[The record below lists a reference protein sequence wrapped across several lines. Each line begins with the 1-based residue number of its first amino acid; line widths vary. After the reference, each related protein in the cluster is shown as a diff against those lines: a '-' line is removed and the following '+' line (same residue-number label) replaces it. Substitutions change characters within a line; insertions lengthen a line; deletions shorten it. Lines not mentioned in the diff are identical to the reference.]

1 MEDLRKE
8 LVESV
13 NNLSRFSWN
22 EIIALFSLVAV
33 WETIILLLKDKL
45 ENKRPYLQ
53 ITFELARDNLTCI
66 ILRNVGNVPLEI
78 KKLKLDEKFIKQ
90 LPESEQQRLL
100 NNNISNMKIF
110 PDKQWI
116 LCLGVIVPEILER
129 YKITTLNIDY
139 DYSKMGK
146 NKMYKE
152 STEIDFKQYSRMMVY
167 VSKVDE
173 LKNENKK
180 IEKEIKNIAKKVK
193 NIRATIVQ
201 YANVEDTNTKNI
213 VNGYEK
219 IE

>member
-173 LKNENKK
+173 LKN
-180 IEKEIKNIAKKVK
+180 
-193 NIRATIVQ
+193 
-201 YANVEDTNTKNI
+201 
-213 VNGYEK
+213 
-219 IE
+219 

>member
-66 ILRNVGNVPLEI
+66 ILRNVENVPLEI

-180 IEKEIKNIAKKVK
+180 IKKEIKNIAKEVK

>member
-180 IEKEIKNIAKKVK
+180 IEKEIKNIAKEVK

>member
-8 LVESV
+8 LVERV

>member
-152 STEIDFKQYSRMMVY
+152 STKIDFKQYSRMMVY

-180 IEKEIKNIAKKVK
+180 IEKEIKNIAKEVK